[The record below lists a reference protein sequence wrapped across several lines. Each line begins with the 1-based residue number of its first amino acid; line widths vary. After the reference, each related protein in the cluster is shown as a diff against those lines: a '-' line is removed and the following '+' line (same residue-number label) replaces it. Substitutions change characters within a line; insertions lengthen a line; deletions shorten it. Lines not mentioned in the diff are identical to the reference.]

1 MLPATYLYLLPAVAV
16 FPLIRDDFRMR
27 RVGTVQLLLWGLS
40 ACAVGL
46 LIFGGATVLLNIVLN
61 ILFLLFSGAVLA
73 LYFRMR
79 GRLFRRSVG
88 CGDLLFLLCLTP
100 LFPPVRFLY
109 FLIVSCLAALLWWIA
124 TCRLRRYTIPFVAT
138 TGIVFMGDV
147 LIHLFRLW
155 LH

>member
-27 RVGTVQLLLWGLS
+27 RVGTAWLVFFGITGVV
-40 ACAVGL
+40 AGL
-46 LIFGGATVLLNIVLN
+46 LTFGGAAFLRNTVLN

-109 FLIVSCLAALLWWIA
+109 FLIVSCLAALLWWVA
-124 TCRLRRYTIPFVAT
+124 TCRLRRHTIPFVAT

>member
-16 FPLIRDDFRMR
+16 FPLIRDDFRVR
-27 RVGTVQLLLWGLS
+27 RVETAQLLLFGLS
-40 ACAVGL
+40 AYAVGL
-46 LIFGGATVLLNIVLN
+46 LISGGAAVLRNIVLN
-61 ILFLLFSGAVLA
+61 ILFLLFSGAALT

-88 CGDLLFLLCLTP
+88 CGDWLFLLCLAP

-124 TCRLRRYTIPFVAT
+124 TCRLRRHTIPFVAT

-147 LIHLFRLW
+147 LFHLLRLW